1 MKKILRDQM
10 PSIIQFNRTN
20 ANMAIGEYRMQNI
33 EAAAKE
39 AIQQSLPC
47 HFASYAAHVERHYP
61 E

>member
-1 MKKILRDQM
+1 M
-10 PSIIQFNRTN
+10 T
-20 ANMAIGEYRMQNI
+20 IGEYRMQNI

-61 E
+61 CVVREENLKAE